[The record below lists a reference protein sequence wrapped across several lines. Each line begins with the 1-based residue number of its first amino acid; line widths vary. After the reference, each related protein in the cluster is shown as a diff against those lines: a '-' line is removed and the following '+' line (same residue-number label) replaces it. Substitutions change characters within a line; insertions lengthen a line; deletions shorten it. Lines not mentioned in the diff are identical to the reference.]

1 MFINVY
7 IYSNLKIFLK
17 WPESNRVFNNFAAAF
32 VDFFFF
38 FFNLQVI
45 FLWHTKKSSQVCVS
59 VMQLLFLCVST
70 CVFNLAQQPKM
81 WRLRLVFPRGSCGC
95 VPRPPSTQSRPA
107 NFLTSG
113 SEHAVDLFTSWKAL
127 FFILFYFKNFLE
139 GTVCNF
145 PHWEERLCL
154 GFNFSSALPRCWGFS
169 LGLTRESLRYHF
181 RLMVRRIWPWAQPLQ
196 PSQPIIFALPPAPV
210 SIASLASGGR
220 FDMLMPSGAPDSAEI
235 ILMLFFLTA
244 ALAAWIFT

>member
-1 MFINVY
+1 MRD
-7 IYSNLKIFLK
+7 LKDWVVRSARVPLEASTHSRPDNFLM
-17 WPESNRVFNNFAAAF
+17 SVDLTRCGSVFGPSKPAAGF
-32 VDFFFF
+32 CFFF
-38 FFNLQVI
+38 
-45 FLWHTKKSSQVCVS
+45 
-59 VMQLLFLCVST
+59 
-70 CVFNLAQQPKM
+70 
-81 WRLRLVFPRGSCGC
+81 
-95 VPRPPSTQSRPA
+95 
-107 NFLTSG
+107 
-113 SEHAVDLFTSWKAL
+113 L
-127 FFILFYFKNFLE
+127 FFLV
-139 GTVCNF
+139 GTR
-145 PHWEERLCL
+145 EERLGL

>member
-1 MFINVY
+1 MWTHQHISRTGQFPQSPRCGSVVVVFGQSKLLFLLFSVWTMF
-7 IYSNLKIFLK
+7 S
-17 WPESNRVFNNFAAAF
+17 
-32 VDFFFF
+32 FFFF
-38 FFNLQVI
+38 YIQ
-45 FLWHTKKSSQVCVS
+45 
-59 VMQLLFLCVST
+59 
-70 CVFNLAQQPKM
+70 
-81 WRLRLVFPRGSCGC
+81 RG
-95 VPRPPSTQSRPA
+95 
-107 NFLTSG
+107 
-113 SEHAVDLFTSWKAL
+113 
-127 FFILFYFKNFLE
+127 
-139 GTVCNF
+139 
-145 PHWEERLCL
+145 RLCL

-210 SIASLASGGR
+210 SIASLASGWR

>member
-1 MFINVY
+1 M
-7 IYSNLKIFLK
+7 
-17 WPESNRVFNNFAAAF
+17 
-32 VDFFFF
+32 
-38 FFNLQVI
+38 
-45 FLWHTKKSSQVCVS
+45 FLWDTKKSSQVCVS

-81 WRLRLVFPRGSCGC
+81 WRLRLAFPRGSCGC
-95 VPRPPSTQSRPA
+95 VPRPFSFF
-107 NFLTSG
+107 NF
-113 SEHAVDLFTSWKAL
+113 
-127 FFILFYFKNFLE
+127 FLE

>member
-1 MFINVY
+1 ML
-7 IYSNLKIFLK
+7 LKAGSALDHSSGVWGGVAEKDVERDGAYFLMSPLLWICVWSIK
-17 WPESNRVFNNFAAAF
+17 ACCS
-32 VDFFFF
+32 FFK
-38 FFNLQVI
+38 L
-45 FLWHTKKSSQVCVS
+45 L
-59 VMQLLFLCVST
+59 LLFIIY
-70 CVFNLAQQPKM
+70 
-81 WRLRLVFPRGSCGC
+81 
-95 VPRPPSTQSRPA
+95 
-107 NFLTSG
+107 
-113 SEHAVDLFTSWKAL
+113 
-127 FFILFYFKNFLE
+127 FILVGTMCSFPYRE
-139 GTVCNF
+139 G
-145 PHWEERLCL
+145 RLCL